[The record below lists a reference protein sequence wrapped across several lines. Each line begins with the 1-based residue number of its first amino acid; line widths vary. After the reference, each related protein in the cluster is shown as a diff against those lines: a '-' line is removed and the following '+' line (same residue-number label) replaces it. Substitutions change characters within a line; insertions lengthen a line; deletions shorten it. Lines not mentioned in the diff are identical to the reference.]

1 MLWYGSNSL
10 SIALQVAHVS
20 ADLVGVPTN
29 LTIVYRSPSRANLH
43 RIYSIGR
50 SIVSYHMR
58 MAITIKRHGSG
69 SGVASATILLA
80 LMLSKS
86 SALTQQYCS
95 SQNTGADSSPGMIL
109 RSLGANVANMLSIV
123 QDNFQ
128 SNGACQTTCEGYA
141 FAVVQYQSCWCSDYV
156 PADTTSTSS
165 CSVACPGYPYE
176 DCGDEAAGLFGYV
189 ALGPAPSGTQG
200 SASSEQDP
208 SPTQATLFTV
218 QSVSAQ
224 SLPVAFSG
232 AHSPSV
238 PSFSFTSRPPSTSL
252 NGPLTVIRSTP
263 VSFETHVLTFS
274 VQYSSP
280 DPSSVTVLATVT
292 DKPSVKVSYV
302 SLVCLF
308 LPYPT
313 CSRACMCIT
322 STCSPSMAATDIRS
336 DAYYDVYEHHA
347 HNKTCF
353 NYPRYNDYRTN
364 YHTNYHTNYQTNYS
378 TNYVLE

>member
-1 MLWYGSNSL
+1 
-10 SIALQVAHVS
+10 
-20 ADLVGVPTN
+20 
-29 LTIVYRSPSRANLH
+29 
-43 RIYSIGR
+43 
-50 SIVSYHMR
+50 MR
-58 MAITIKRHGSG
+58 MAITTRRHGTG
-69 SGVASATILLA
+69 PGVAAATILLA

-95 SQNTGADSSPGMIL
+95 SQNTGADSSPGMML
-109 RSLGANVANMLSIV
+109 RLLGVNGADMLQIV

-128 SNGACQTTCEGYA
+128 SNGACQTTCAGYA
-141 FAVVQYQSCWCSDYV
+141 FAVVQYKSCWCSDYV
-156 PADTTSTSS
+156 PADITSTSS

-176 DCGDEAAGLFGYV
+176 NCGDEASGLFGYV

-200 SASSEQDP
+200 SASSEEDP
-208 SPTQATLFTV
+208 SPTQATHFTV

-232 AHSPSV
+232 ANLPSV

-252 NGPLTVIRSTP
+252 NGPSTVIRSAP

-274 VQYSSP
+274 VQNFSP

-308 LPYPT
+308 LPFPT
-313 CSRACMCIT
+313 CSRACICIT
-322 STCSPSMAATDIRS
+322 STCSLFLVATDRFS

-347 HNKTCF
+347 HDNTCF

-364 YHTNYHTNYQTNYS
+364 FYTNYHTNYHTSCQTNYF
-378 TNYVLE
+378 TNYPLE

>member
-1 MLWYGSNSL
+1 
-10 SIALQVAHVS
+10 
-20 ADLVGVPTN
+20 
-29 LTIVYRSPSRANLH
+29 
-43 RIYSIGR
+43 
-50 SIVSYHMR
+50 
-58 MAITIKRHGSG
+58 MAITIRRHGSG
-69 SGVASATILLA
+69 PGVAAATILLA
-80 LMLSKS
+80 LMISKS

-95 SQNTGADSSPGMIL
+95 SQNTGADSSPGMVL
-109 RSLGANVANMLSIV
+109 RLLGVNVANVLSIV
-123 QDNFQ
+123 QDNYQ
-128 SNGACQTTCEGYA
+128 SNGACQTTCAGYA
-141 FAVVQYQSCWCSDYV
+141 FAVVQYKSCWCSDYA

-176 DCGDEAAGLFGYV
+176 NCGDEAAGLFGYV

-200 SASSEQDP
+200 SASSDEDP

-232 AHSPSV
+232 ANLPSV
-238 PSFSFTSRPPSTSL
+238 PSFSFTSRTSLLLQPSTSL
-252 NGPLTVIRSTP
+252 NGPLTVIRSAP

-274 VQYSSP
+274 VQNSSP

-313 CSRACMCIT
+313 CSRACTCIT
-322 STCSPSMAATDIRS
+322 STCSLFIVATNRFS

-347 HNKTCF
+347 NDNTCF
-353 NYPRYNDYRTN
+353 NYPRYNDYHTNFHTNYHAN
-364 YHTNYHTNYQTNYS
+364 YHTNYHTNYQTNYV
-378 TNYVLE
+378 TNYALE

>member
-1 MLWYGSNSL
+1 
-10 SIALQVAHVS
+10 
-20 ADLVGVPTN
+20 
-29 LTIVYRSPSRANLH
+29 
-43 RIYSIGR
+43 
-50 SIVSYHMR
+50 MR
-58 MAITIKRHGSG
+58 MAITIRRHGSG
-69 SGVASATILLA
+69 PGVAAATILLA

-95 SQNTGADSSPGMIL
+95 SQNTGADFSPGMVL
-109 RSLGANVANMLSIV
+109 RLLGVNVANMLSIV
-123 QDNFQ
+123 QDNYQ
-128 SNGACQTTCEGYA
+128 SNGACQTTCAGYA
-141 FAVVQYQSCWCSDYV
+141 FAVVQYKSCWCSDYV

-176 DCGDEAAGLFGYV
+176 NCGDEAAGLFGYV

-200 SASSEQDP
+200 SASSDEDP

-232 AHSPSV
+232 VNLPSV
-238 PSFSFTSRPPSTSL
+238 PSFSFTSRTPSTSL
-252 NGPLTVIRSTP
+252 NGPLTVIRSAP

-308 LPYPT
+308 LSYPT

-322 STCSPSMAATDIRS
+322 STCSLFMVATDRFS

-347 HNKTCF
+347 HDNTCF
-353 NYPRYNDYRTN
+353 NYPRYDDYRTN
-364 YHTNYHTNYQTNYS
+364 FHTNYYTNYHTDYQTNYF
-378 TNYVLE
+378 TNYALEQ